1 MNLLKAQVAK
11 EKGTNP
17 KKKTC
22 TSDDESSGD
31 KSIYIMGQEVSH
43 LYAATINSAKRQKLT
58 QRTTEVIAEITDQ
71 KGLRRILRVL
81 LDTGTSAS
89 IILAK
94 FTSPDS
100 TSTKLVRPTTWL
112 TMGGNFITRR
122 KSLIKFTL
130 PEFLPKLRH
139 TVQCTCR

>member
-17 KKKTC
+17 KKKTRA
-22 TSDDESSGD
+22 SDDESSGD
-31 KSIYIMGQEVSH
+31 ESVHVMEQEVSQ

-58 QRTTEVIAEITDQ
+58 QRTTEVIVEITDR
-71 KGLRRILRVL
+71 KGLRRVLRVL

-100 TSTKLVRPTTWL
+100 TSSKLIRPLHGQPWEE
-112 TMGGNFITRR
+112 I
-122 KSLIKFTL
+122 SLPDASL
-130 PEFLPKLRH
+130 
-139 TVQCTCR
+139 